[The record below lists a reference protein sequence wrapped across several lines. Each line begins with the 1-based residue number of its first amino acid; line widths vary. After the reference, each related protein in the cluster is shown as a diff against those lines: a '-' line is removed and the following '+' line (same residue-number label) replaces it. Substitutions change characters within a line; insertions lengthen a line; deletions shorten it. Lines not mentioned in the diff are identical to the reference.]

1 MRPAV
6 VRGLFEFDG
15 FTLDLARG
23 CLHAGE
29 QLIDLRPKSFGV
41 LCYLVENA
49 GRVVSKDELAKTVWP
64 GVFVEDEAL
73 THCVSEVR
81 RALGD
86 HDRRMIKT
94 VPRRGY
100 LFLSTVSLQKTDNG
114 STSSPSAA
122 STQLDR
128 DREAGPQADSTK
140 AGTVQNGQIAQAPQT
155 PVSLRQVERRQLTVL
170 ICELVG
176 AAALSMQLD
185 AEDLHEFTTAAF
197 EWCKGI
203 VEQHRGYVAR
213 YLNDKM
219 LVYFGYP
226 KANEHDAELAVRAG
240 LSLLARDAGLKGKHD
255 PELKVRIGIAS
266 GTVVV
271 GNAPDGSELRQLT
284 VVGKP
289 ITLAE
294 RLAAMA
300 KPGTLVIAASTHQL
314 VGRAFDY
321 HEIRNV
327 ELESRQAFEVLRP
340 SAIESRFQARL
351 VAQPVPLLGREEEL
365 DMLQRRWR
373 QACNGEGRVVLISGE
388 PGIGKSRLIAALQE
402 LMEDEQHES
411 LRYFCSPQHANSPLF
426 PVVNQLERA
435 IAFERAVSVA
445 QKLAQLET
453 ALRFSR
459 EEAGFVA
466 DLLALATDGSDR
478 PAEVSSQK
486 RRERT
491 LAALLGQMER
501 TARQRPVLVIYEDV
515 HWMDP
520 TTRELLEMAIERV
533 AQLPVLLL
541 VSFRSEFQL
550 PWLGPPHVTLLA
562 MNRLT
567 GRNAAALVWHVAGTN
582 VLSEELTAEIV
593 QRADGIPLF
602 VEELTK
608 AILETGERDAPQ
620 LASTA
625 LASKDIPE
633 SLQASLLARLDS
645 LTAAADETAQIG
657 AAIGREFSSGL
668 VADLKDCDPA
678 TIAPALAE
686 LEAAGLIKCR
696 GAPPDVSCAF
706 KHALVREAAYS
717 RLLRPARQALHARIV
732 AALEARSSEL
742 IEAQPELL
750 AQHCAA
756 AGLAER
762 AAIYWEKAGLL
773 ATSRFALKEAISH
786 FTNALDSLRELAPT
800 KECKEREIQLQ
811 VALGEAFIA
820 ARGYGA
826 KEAGRAFS
834 RAYKLIQEIG
844 GSSQLFHV
852 LAGIFIYHEVRAEI
866 SQSQAAARELLGL
879 AEERND
885 VAAQLV
891 AHRDLG
897 DSLLHVGQFPLARTH
912 FERALGLFHEHD
924 APLFVAEEI
933 GVAILGFLSLCLAIL
948 GFPKAAIARS
958 DESVARA
965 RRHAHH
971 AHTLAL
977 ALNISCRLHFILRD
991 RLYLERRT
999 DELCSLSADHG
1010 LTYMQAQGTLHRG
1023 RALMLAGRFEEGVP
1037 VLEEGIAGVRATG
1050 AVRLRPFNLGALAV
1064 AYRQVGRNEDARCA
1078 LAEALEQARQTRVGW
1093 AKAELQRLEAEVTLS
1108 AVASDP
1114 TVAELKLRR
1123 AITTA
1128 RRQGARWWE
1137 LRAATSL
1144 ARLWRGQGKSMQAV
1158 NLLRPIYDRFTEGF
1172 DALDMIEAKELL
1184 ADAWN

>member
-1 MRPAV
+1 MPPPV
-6 VRGLFEFDG
+6 VPGLFEFDG

-29 QLIDLRPKSFGV
+29 QLVDLRPKSFGV

-49 GRVVSKDELAKTVWP
+49 GRVVSKDELAKAVWP
-64 GVFVEDEAL
+64 GLFVEDEAL

-86 HDRRMIKT
+86 HDRRIIKT

-100 LFLSTVSLQKTDNG
+100 LFLATVSLRRTDSG
-114 STSSPSAA
+114 STGSPIAA
-122 STQLDR
+122 SDQLKR
-128 DREAGPQADSTK
+128 DREATPHADSTK
-140 AGTVQNGQIAQAPQT
+140 AGEVQNGQFAQAPQT
-155 PVSLRQVERRQLTVL
+155 LVSLRQMERRQLTVL
-170 ICELVG
+170 ICEFVG
-176 AAALSMQLD
+176 AATLSMQLD
-185 AEDLHEFTTAAF
+185 AEDLHDFTTAAY

-203 VEQHRGYVAR
+203 VEQYHGHVAR
-213 YLNDKM
+213 YFSDRM

-226 KANEHDAELAVRAG
+226 KASEHDADLAVRAG
-240 LSLLARDAGLKGKHD
+240 LSLLATDAGLKAKHD
-255 PELKVRIGIAS
+255 PGLKVRVGIAS

-271 GNAPDGSELRQLT
+271 GNAPGGDEIRQQT

-300 KPGTLVIAASTHQL
+300 KPGTLVIAASTQQL

-321 HEIRNV
+321 QEIHDV
-327 ELESRQAFEVLRP
+327 ELEPGQAFEVLGP
-340 SAIESRFQARL
+340 SVIESRFQARL

-388 PGIGKSRLIAALQE
+388 PGIGKSRLIVALQE
-402 LMEDEQHES
+402 LLKPEERDA
-411 LRYFCSPQHANSPLF
+411 LRYFCSPQHANSTLF

-435 IAFERAVSVA
+435 IAFERAASVA
-445 QKLAQLET
+445 QKLARLGT
-453 ALRFSR
+453 TLGFNP

-466 DLLALATDGSDR
+466 DLLALPTDGRDR
-478 PAEVSSQK
+478 PMEASSQK

-501 TARQRPVLVIYEDV
+501 AAQHRPVLVVYEDV

-533 AQLPVLLL
+533 VQLPVLIL
-541 VSFRSEFQL
+541 VSFRPEFQP
-550 PWLGPPHVTLLA
+550 PWLGAPHVTLLA

-567 GRNAAALVWHVAGTN
+567 GRSAAALVRHVAGSN
-582 VLSEELTAEIV
+582 ALSEELTAEIV
-593 QRADGIPLF
+593 QRTDGIPLF

-608 AILETGERDAPQ
+608 AIVEKGDGDVPQ
-620 LASTA
+620 SASTE
-625 LASKDIPE
+625 LARKDIPA

-645 LTAAADETAQIG
+645 LTAAADEAAEIG
-657 AAIGREFSSGL
+657 AAIGREFSCRI
-668 VADLKDCDPA
+668 VADLKGCDPA
-678 TIAPALAE
+678 SVAPALAE
-686 LEAAGLIKCR
+686 LEAAGLIQCR
-696 GAPPDVSCAF
+696 GPSPDVSCAF

-717 RLLRPARQALHARIV
+717 RLLRPERQALHSRIV
-732 AALEARSSEL
+732 AALEARSSDL

-762 AAIYWEKAGLL
+762 AVIYWERAGLL
-773 ATSRFALKEAISH
+773 ATSRYALKEAISH
-786 FTNALDSLRELAPT
+786 FSSALALLHELAPT

-811 VALGEAFIA
+811 IALGEAFIA
-820 ARGYGA
+820 SKGYGA
-826 KEAGRAFS
+826 REAGRAFS

-844 GSSQLFHV
+844 GSPRLFHV

-866 SQSQAAARELLGL
+866 SQSHAAARELLGL

-897 DSLLHVGQFPLARTH
+897 DSLLHVGQFLLARTH
-912 FERALGLFHEHD
+912 FERALGLFHEHA
-924 APLFVAEEI
+924 APLFVGEEI

-948 GFPKAAIARS
+948 GFPKAAAVRS
-958 DESVARA
+958 DESVERA

-977 ALNISCRLHFILRD
+977 ALNLACRLQFILRN
-991 RLYLERRT
+991 RFCLERRA

-1023 RALMLAGRFEEGVP
+1023 RALMLAGRFGEGVP

-1064 AYRQVGRNEDARCA
+1064 AYQQVGRNEDARCA

-1093 AKAELQRLEAEVTLS
+1093 AKAELQRLEAEMIPS
-1108 AVASDP
+1108 ALASDP
-1114 TVAELKLRR
+1114 SVAEFKLRR

-1128 RRQGARWWE
+1128 RRQGAKWWE
-1137 LRAATSL
+1137 LRASTSL
-1144 ARLWRGQGKSMQAV
+1144 ARLWRGQGKSEQAV
-1158 NLLRPIYDRFTEGF
+1158 DLLRPIYGWFTEGF
-1172 DALDMIEAKELL
+1172 DTLDVIEAKELL
-1184 ADAWN
+1184 GDS